1 MKKEISTEVSKTK
14 VFGSNRIVEGVYQ
27 VKKLAAF
34 NVSFTPRE
42 DKKSH
47 NFEALA
53 VCFDET
59 GELSLVLNG
68 LNRLKPAIK
77 DDGSN
82 GIYAVKASGTFF
94 DKLWPLVLGETYFD
108 ACTKFNDAAN
118 GLVDKFVTLRWLEY
132 RSADPRYN
140 GGYGFV
146 PELNIFDSKED
157 ADKAFGE

>member
-1 MKKEISTEVSKTK
+1 MKKEIQAEISKAI
-14 VFGSNRIVEGVYQ
+14 VFGSQKLAEGVYP
-27 VKKLAAF
+27 VKKLAEF
-34 NVSFTPRE
+34 NVSFTTRE

-94 DKLWPLVLGETYFD
+94 DKVWPLVLGETYFD

-118 GLVDKFVTLRWLEY
+118 GLVGKFVTLRWLEY